1 VQTPQQ
7 FYDWFALIDRSV
19 AHSQEAHYR
28 AHVAS
33 VSEHLDTCDLVIN
46 RIDEVEKEVDDMLE
60 GWRGVEES
68 GKSLKDACERLLEER
83 VSQKSTSN
91 YTALTISAQDGLLE
105 LIDDIGAHLEYFKEL
120 EQATR
125 MLNHPGESLIFEAD
139 FLYMVERVDIC
150 IDFLK
155 GHVKIIHSLRGS
167 LVLIPSKRH
176 FKEAEVY
183 LLRFQQCMTRAMT
196 LIKMNFVGSLR
207 ALSSEVTKR
216 LSEKVTCSSIFTFL
230 LLNQLIF

>member
-1 VQTPQQ
+1 MQTPQQ

-33 VSEHLDTCDLVIN
+33 VSEHLDTCDLLIN

-83 VSQKSTSN
+83 VSQKSTSI
-91 YTALTISAQDGLLE
+91 YIALTISVQDDLIE

-155 GHVKIIHSLRGS
+155 GHVKIVCSLRGS

-216 LSEKVTCSSIFTFL
+216 LSEKVRSSIFC
-230 LLNQLIF
+230 IFVAS

>member
-1 VQTPQQ
+1 MFVNLYIT
-7 FYDWFALIDRSV
+7 
-19 AHSQEAHYR
+19 
-28 AHVAS
+28 
-33 VSEHLDTCDLVIN
+33 
-46 RIDEVEKEVDDMLE
+46 
-60 GWRGVEES
+60 
-68 GKSLKDACERLLEER
+68 
-83 VSQKSTSN
+83 
-91 YTALTISAQDGLLE
+91 LTISIQDALLE
-105 LIDDIGAHLEYFKEL
+105 LIDDIGAHLEYFREL

-125 MLNHPGESLIFEAD
+125 MLNHPGEALIFEAD

-155 GHVKIIHSLRGS
+155 GHVNNFSLLVFSPWFTSTHSLS
-167 LVLIPSKRH
+167 QRH

-216 LSEKVTCSSIFTFL
+216 LSEKAARSSIYFLHYSSLLTNQFSRTCHLLPKPIFYTLDSKAFLKKL
-230 LLNQLIF
+230 LLY

>member
-1 VQTPQQ
+1 
-7 FYDWFALIDRSV
+7 
-19 AHSQEAHYR
+19 
-28 AHVAS
+28 
-33 VSEHLDTCDLVIN
+33 
-46 RIDEVEKEVDDMLE
+46 M
-60 GWRGVEES
+60 
-68 GKSLKDACERLLEER
+68 
-83 VSQKSTSN
+83 
-91 YTALTISAQDGLLE
+91 E
-105 LIDDIGAHLEYFKEL
+105 LIDDIGGHFEYFQEL

-155 GHVKIIHSLRGS
+155 GHVRIVHSISRSGDTYS
-167 LVLIPSKRH
+167 FSPKRH

-216 LSEKVTCSSIFTFL
+216 LSEKVYFSIYFYRP
-230 LLNQLIF
+230 LIFLIF